1 MKKLT
6 IIILLTTCM
15 VNNYINAQQ
24 YVGNPGFSGSRINT
38 TDIVMDGPTPY
49 VAFISEISGNISVM
63 KYDGFSW
70 VYVGIPDFTTDFY
83 QSYDKRL
90 SLKMDGSTPYIA
102 HIGSSGVEVMKFDG
116 MNWISLGSIIQ
127 SGNDFTFEMNGG
139 QPYVAHRDDYVS
151 QKICLKTYIGG
162 NWINV
167 GNCGFSTTIGNAPI
181 IKFDGSIPYVCY
193 LSNIG
198 YPEIMK
204 FDGLNWISVSIS
216 NLQLSYYNYGN
227 YDFEIKNSIPY
238 ITYTDVNSRQLY
250 LSSYNG
256 FSWNTI
262 GGAIDYYNSGFSCDL
277 EFRGNNPIIAYGS
290 NGYFGSFNPK
300 LTEFNGTN
308 WIDLQA
314 LPLTTNYIDIK
325 LAVYDS
331 IPYLSFRD
339 SINSDGKISV
349 INFPNIT
356 NINETN
362 HLSRNL
368 IYPNPSSTTLNLKV
382 EKVNISKIEIYTVTG
397 QKINAKSIEK
407 TDRFIQIDISN
418 LSEGLYFLKVYDKDK
433 IMGTSKFFKM

>member
-1 MKKLT
+1 
-6 IIILLTTCM
+6 M
-15 VNNYINAQQ
+15 VNNYLNAQQ
-24 YVGNPGFSGSRINT
+24 YVGSPGFSNTTINT
-38 TDIVMDGPTPY
+38 ITDISMDGTTPY

-63 KYDGFSW
+63 KYDGSSW
-70 VYVGIPDFTTDFY
+70 IYVGIPDFTTDFY

-116 MNWISLGSIIQ
+116 VNWISLGPIIQ
-127 SGNDFTFEMNGG
+127 SGDDFTFEMNGG
-139 QPYVAHRDDYVS
+139 QPYIAYRDNYVS
-151 QKICLKTYIGG
+151 QKICVKTFVGG

-167 GNCGFSTTIGNAPI
+167 GNSGFSTTIGNSPI
-181 IKFDGSIPYVCY
+181 IKFDGSIPYICY
-193 LSNIG
+193 RSNIG

-204 FDGLNWISVSIS
+204 FDGFNWISESIS
-216 NLQLSYYNYGN
+216 NPQLYYYDYGD

-238 ITYTDVNSRQLY
+238 IAYTDVNSRQLY

-256 FSWNTI
+256 ISWNTI

-290 NGYFGSFNPK
+290 KGWFGSFNPK

-314 LPLTTNYIDIK
+314 LPPTTNYVDIK

-339 SINSDGKISV
+339 SISSDGKISV
-349 INFPNIT
+349 INFSNIT
-356 NINETN
+356 SVSKTN
-362 HLSRNL
+362 HLTRSL
-368 IYPNPSSTTLNLKV
+368 IYPNPSTTTLNLKV
-382 EKVNISKIEIYTVTG
+382 EDVNISKIEIYTITG
-397 QKINAKSIEK
+397 QKINMPLYNKSGETIK
-407 TDRFIQIDISN
+407 IDVSS
-418 LSEGLYFLKVYDKDK
+418 LADGVYFLKMVNT
-433 IMGTSKFFKM
+433 INTTEMVKFIKSS